1 MIEVVCALIEREGLI
16 LAAKRAAGGSQPL
29 LWEFPGG
36 KIEPGE
42 SPQSA
47 LIREIREELGITIDP
62 HTALPVVVH
71 SYPELT
77 LTLRPWLC
85 RLTAGEPVAHE
96 HAAIRWCGPDELREL
111 DWAPADI
118 PVLETFL
125 SSGMSKG

>member
-1 MIEVVCALIEREGLI
+1 MIDVVCALIEREGRI
-16 LAAKRAAGGSQPL
+16 LAAKRAADGSQPL

-47 LIREIREELGITIDP
+47 LVREIREELGIAIDP
-62 HTALPVVVH
+62 HTSLPAVVH
-71 SYPELT
+71 VYPELT

-85 RLTAGEPVAHE
+85 RLTAGEPIAHE
-96 HAAIRWCGPDELREL
+96 HAAIRWCGPGELRDL

-118 PVLETFL
+118 PVLEEFL
-125 SSGMSKG
+125 SRGMSKG